1 MPAPLSRPPVVNPF
15 GNTVAGT
22 PSDLWKVPTYLD
34 SGFPAPAGV
43 PVKPPL
49 GFFNWLFWF
58 LTMGVRYLL
67 TRGVADWDASEDSY
81 STGAFVQAT
90 DGKIYKLTGTATAGT
105 QPQSDLSNWQLW
117 VASPIAAIAQYA
129 SEIWAWKNENRQRVF
144 GVSPEGLPAGC
155 YDDWFENWMGADSAP
170 INTGT
175 GNFFGAWNYRVITTA
190 SSPLPSASVQA
201 PGAYAADLTTNPL
214 GPLLALY
221 AFGATPGLDLAVI
234 ESRKPYIKAT
244 NSVLVMDARICLAKN
259 GGSGVKESG
268 TGFSIGLGDGTL
280 ASGANTSQDPPS
292 VYGAWLKVGN
302 GDTTW
307 QVVTKNGGTASGADT
322 GIAIS
327 ADSPI
332 RYRIVVIGNNA
343 TNDFT
348 PKVLHIVNGAL
359 VANHPINLVGSML
372 SPFFRATAGQGESMV
387 LKVGR
392 VRIQAR
398 LELGDVLL

>member
-190 SSPLPSASVQA
+190 SSPLPSAYVQA
-201 PGAYAADLTTNPL
+201 PGAYASDLTTNPF
-214 GPLLALY
+214 GSLLALY
-221 AFGATPGLDLAVI
+221 AFGEAPSADLAIV
-234 ESRKPYIKAT
+234 ESRKPFVKVT
-244 NSVLVMDARICLAKN
+244 DSVLVMETRICLARN
-259 GGSGVKESG
+259 GGSGVKESNS
-268 TGFSIGLGDGTL
+268 GFAVGFGDGTL
-280 ASGANTSQDPPS
+280 VSGSNTGTDVPCA
-292 VYGAWLKVGN
+292 YGAWIRSN
-302 GDTTW
+302 GSDTNW
-307 QVVTKNGGTASGADT
+307 EVFTKDGSTVDASLGPAFAVDT
-322 GIAIS
+322 
-327 ADSPI
+327 PV
-332 RYRIVVIGNNA
+332 RWRVVIVGANA
-343 TNDFT
+343 PADLT
-348 PKVLHIVNGAL
+348 PRVLHFINGIL
-359 VANHPINLVGSML
+359 VANHAVNLVGKML
-372 SPFFRATAGQGESMV
+372 SPFFRATATQGESLV
-387 LKVGR
+387 LKAGR
-392 VRIQAR
+392 LRLQAR
-398 LELGDVLL
+398 LDLGDQFL